1 MTVRLESEAAFDEF
15 KAALTTNPTLS
26 VSVERET
33 EFYRRQSQ
41 EANQIF
47 GLVGIAVGV
56 FMGLGAI
63 FAALNTMYSAVSA
76 RAREIATLRAI
87 GFGAGGVVV
96 SVLVEALLLAL
107 IGAVDRRRDLVAAC
121 STATPSRSATASRR
135 SCSRCRSTRLCS
147 ATGVLLACAVGFI
160 GGLFPAV
167 RAARLPVAT
176 ALRAV

>member
-1 MTVRLESEAAFDEF
+1 VTVRLSSETAFDEF
-15 KAALTTNPTLS
+15 KEALTTNPILS

-33 EFYRRQSQ
+33 DYYRRASA
-41 EANQIF
+41 EANQVF

-63 FAALNTMYSAVSA
+63 FAALNTMYSAVSG

-96 SVLVEALLLAL
+96 SVLTEALVLSL
-107 IGAVDRRRDLVAAC
+107 IGAVIGAGIAWLLFNGNSVALGGGI
-121 STATPSRSATASRR
+121 SSIVFEMHVTPA
-135 SCSRCRSTRLCS
+135 LLG
-147 ATGVLLACAVGFI
+147 TGMLLACAVGFI
-160 GGLFPAV
+160 GGVFPAV